1 MQCFCAVVIL
11 LGFPAGRKKP
21 LDLQFSKCHY
31 VIMSKHIRKVSN
43 YNGIMRITIP
53 SQVVSKKRWR
63 DVKYV
68 IIDDQ
73 HPDRLEIRRFVDEE
87 HLSGKAK

>member
-1 MQCFCAVVIL
+1 MA
-11 LGFPAGRKKP
+11 K
-21 LDLQFSKCHY
+21 Y
-31 VIMSKHIRKVSN
+31 IRKVTKF
-43 YNGIMRITIP
+43 NGIMRISIP
-53 SQVVSKKRWR
+53 SKVVATKRWR

-87 HLSGKAK
+87 HLSGKTK